1 MFAER
6 VTFTR
11 ASCLVGID
19 AQETSTGDPCFIA
32 RMSVVE
38 EAGAIVRPIVG
49 QDGRRIKIVA
59 ASERLAMKVAV
70 SYLEGPVR
78 SPNPAPR
85 ALPRSARQRSACP
98 LLPIDAV

>member
-11 ASCLVGID
+11 ASCLVEI
-19 AQETSTGDPCFIA
+19 ARQETSTGDSCFIA

-70 SYLEGPVR
+70 SYLEGRFGRPIPPE
-78 SPNPAPR
+78 SAPTLG
-85 ALPRSARQRSACP
+85 AATVGVPFIAH
-98 LLPIDAV
+98 